1 MWRTEDD
8 GDFTRGLA
16 EGVGLVLP
24 GADDERA
31 VDGGPEPGAVRVPPQ
46 RALLPGDAEDVGEL
60 GERLYRALRDHV
72 GAVGPPALQLEDAV
86 PAHAEKRARRCRH
99 AAGLPLGRKVWALP
113 ISNIIQN
120 GPTIGMEYLLLTSG
134 WILGTAS
141 R

>member
-46 RALLPGDAEDVGEL
+46 SALLPLDGEPVL
-60 GERLYRALRDHV
+60 VAAAGPDGALRHELRPV
-72 GAVGPPALQLEDAV
+72 RPPRPDLPDAV
-86 PAHAEKRARRCRH
+86 PAQRPEREHERIDD
-99 AAGLPLGRKVWALP
+99 PPMVE
-113 ISNIIQN
+113 
-120 GPTIGMEYLLLTSG
+120 TITPK
-134 WILGTAS
+134 A
-141 R
+141 